1 MRGREM
7 FSEAEYLDRA
17 KELRERAE
25 LISDARALAYLIAAA
40 ESCERM
46 GRWGE
51 FPFLQPQPA

>member
-17 KELRERAE
+17 KELRARAK

-51 FPFLQPQPA
+51 FRLLQP